1 MLVDWGIG
9 PEELLSDPIEVCE
22 FPRLWRKFPKPW
34 RNVPRPWRIREE
46 LNGLTSASEIAGMRT
61 GDNASLHA
69 VDAFL
74 DGESWDEVPVI
85 ARLEATLASGMWE
98 LMSTLVS
105 ACFVTT

>member
-1 MLVDWGIG
+1 
-9 PEELLSDPIEVCE
+9 
-22 FPRLWRKFPKPW
+22 
-34 RNVPRPWRIREE
+34 
-46 LNGLTSASEIAGMRT
+46 MRT